1 MARNLPAHHMMF
13 QSLIN
18 QKRRSSQSEQSILKA
33 INPEYSLEEL
43 MLKLTLQYF
52 GHLMWST
59 DWLEKTLM
67 LRKIEGKRRR
77 GQQRMRWLCSITD
90 TMDMSLSELWR
101 TGKPGVLQSM
111 GSQRVGGY
119 DLAIEQQQTK
129 LPEQV
134 PITSVWQVL
143 YCESEVLP
151 SDPTSTISN
160 FVSQD
165 NLLELFEAQILP
177 LLHLMRSLAAGK
189 FYDSKLYS

>member
-1 MARNLPAHHMMF
+1 MRVNLEASVAGVGSRPGRLVNWNEITKGLAGH
-13 QSLIN
+13 
-18 QKRRSSQSEQSILKA
+18 SEVLGFSFVWA
-33 INPEYSLEEL
+33 
-43 MLKLTLQYF
+43 
-52 GHLMWST
+52 
-59 DWLEKTLM
+59 
-67 LRKIEGKRRR
+67 GKPY
-77 GQQRMRWLCSITD
+77 SITD
-90 TMDMSLSELWR
+90 TMDMSLSKLWR

-111 GSQRVGGY
+111 GSRRVGGY

-129 LPEQV
+129 LLEQV

>member
-1 MARNLPAHHMMF
+1 
-13 QSLIN
+13 
-18 QKRRSSQSEQSILKA
+18 
-33 INPEYSLEEL
+33 

-52 GHLMWST
+52 GHLT
-59 DWLEKTLM
+59 D
-67 LRKIEGKRRR
+67 RKRPWCWGRLKAKGEAGNKGWDGYIA
-77 GQQRMRWLCSITD
+77 
-90 TMDMSLSELWR
+90 SLTQWTWVWANSGRQWR

-111 GSQRVGGY
+111 GSQRVHGY

-134 PITSVWQVL
+134 PVTSVWQVL

-151 SDPTSTISN
+151 SDPTSTILN

-177 LLHLMRSLAAGK
+177 LLHLMRSFAAGK
-189 FYDSKLYS
+189 SYDSKLYS